1 MPNPWDSLDL
11 IECNLMKIA
20 TLRVGEK
27 IGAPDSAGV
36 FRIFTSDSGRSN
48 ADSITETA
56 PILKRLFKRAILV
69 SICDEVKPVGKVR
82 SLLQAVVSI
91 GLPNLRATYK
101 RKLFQSK
108 ANQRNAVDDLVGVI
122 QSEAP
127 QIQQWLQ
134 KRASDSFDE
143 VRCRYKLGYKSS
155 NKRYEVM
162 PAGKYRAD
170 DKGFQDREAQRK
182 KATKALGKYR
192 EALGDVRLAQDMG
205 ASKVDQALSER
216 EAVLD
221 RFVASELGVGKT
233 YRGLDAKE
241 FEDLYTKVKLKDQPL
256 ADEFLKFSRQH
267 LELGRVR
274 KAVNRAPPDPWKAE
288 AGNCAELA
296 YLALLD
302 LKRCHAPFICRASL
316 STAPG
321 QVVDGRQGDHV
332 FTIVGLRLTDRPSFE
347 RPKTEVFITPRER
360 VHLRSAWVV
369 DPWVNLCCRI
379 SEYPSRFTER
389 MQEWSAKGKRV
400 GLGHDWIDPDPLK
413 NSWYAR
419 TVAELDWKISEYL
432 TYDPLVLEAE
442 ERAESRMQGRGF
454 QV

>member
-1 MPNPWDSLDL
+1 
-11 IECNLMKIA
+11 
-20 TLRVGEK
+20 
-27 IGAPDSAGV
+27 
-36 FRIFTSDSGRSN
+36 
-48 ADSITETA
+48 
-56 PILKRLFKRAILV
+56 
-69 SICDEVKPVGKVR
+69 
-82 SLLQAVVSI
+82 
-91 GLPNLRATYK
+91 
-101 RKLFQSK
+101 
-108 ANQRNAVDDLVGVI
+108 
-122 QSEAP
+122 
-127 QIQQWLQ
+127 
-134 KRASDSFDE
+134 
-143 VRCRYKLGYKSS
+143 
-155 NKRYEVM
+155 
-162 PAGKYRAD
+162 
-170 DKGFQDREAQRK
+170 
-182 KATKALGKYR
+182 
-192 EALGDVRLAQDMG
+192 
-205 ASKVDQALSER
+205 
-216 EAVLD
+216 
-221 RFVASELGVGKT
+221 
-233 YRGLDAKE
+233 
-241 FEDLYTKVKLKDQPL
+241 
-256 ADEFLKFSRQH
+256 
-267 LELGRVR
+267 
-274 KAVNRAPPDPWKAE
+274 VNRAPPDPWKAE